1 MTFVCSRMMRKH
13 AWRRKATNP
22 EVLVDNMT
30 ARSLVVVEVFLL
42 EFYSLKFLQA
52 LRAGSVVRLLSK

>member
-1 MTFVCSRMMRKH
+1 MRKH